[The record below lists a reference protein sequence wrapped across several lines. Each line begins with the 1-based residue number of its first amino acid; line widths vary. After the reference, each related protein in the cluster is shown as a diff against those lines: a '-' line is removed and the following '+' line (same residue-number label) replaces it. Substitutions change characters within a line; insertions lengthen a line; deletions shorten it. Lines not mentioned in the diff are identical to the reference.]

1 MIKPS
6 ICGQKPYTPKGD
18 RVMFKFEIK
27 PATLYAPLLN
37 TSLLSPR
44 SDR

>member
-1 MIKPS
+1 MIKSP

-18 RVMFKFEIK
+18 RVILKFEIK
-27 PATLYAPLLN
+27 PATIYAPLLN